1 MRWLIITLFLVAATH
16 LVAADTDQS
25 AVGRLEERIERIER
39 ERSRLD
45 RLPYE
50 TQQLEK
56 RLDRIEDDATAGIGL
71 FVSGILCA
79 LWAQYTR
86 RSAWLWFFFGLILAP
101 IALIAMVWKN
111 ASGLASGEL
120 RYWTQR

>member
-1 MRWLIITLFLVAATH
+1 
-16 LVAADTDQS
+16 VAADTDPS
-25 AVGRLEERIERIER
+25 AVDRLEDRIERIER
-39 ERSRLD
+39 EQSRLD

-50 TQQLEK
+50 TQQLEN

-79 LWAQYTR
+79 LWAQYTG

>member
-16 LVAADTDQS
+16 LVAADTDPS
-25 AVGRLEERIERIER
+25 AVGRLEDRIERIER

-50 TQQLEK
+50 TQQIEN

>member
-1 MRWLIITLFLVAATH
+1 